1 LKEFALL
8 LTASFFHFFDIFFCL
23 AVVEGR
29 VKVTMSWSLNT
40 LQSKMRIYCNCN
52 FQKKYAKEKK
62 YTNL

>member
-23 AVVEGR
+23 AVVERVCPPADCIIFSFFDIFFCLAVVEGR

-40 LQSKMRIYCNCN
+40 L
-52 FQKKYAKEKK
+52 
-62 YTNL
+62 

>member
-8 LTASFFHFFDIFFCL
+8 LTASFFFEIFL

-40 LQSKMRIYCNCN
+40 L
-52 FQKKYAKEKK
+52 
-62 YTNL
+62 